1 MIMTENNVKNKPL
14 ITIITVVFNG
24 DQHLESTIQSVINQ
38 KYKNLE
44 YIIIDGKSTD
54 KTLEIIKKYN
64 TDITFWLSENDKGIY
79 DAMNKGWNAAKE
91 SFILYL
97 GAGDR
102 IISLPSEIPLSESK
116 NNIYFGRVLIGDKPY
131 NSSINYRIKFGNTIH
146 HQALLIYKN
155 SDMHDPF
162 NINLKIFADYDF
174 NARLFNKKYNFIFLE
189 SFEAY
194 ALPGGISSTVYLK
207 EMLGVIRNNFGIF
220 WVLIAVIYQLIQ
232 GFKHGYRYTF
242 K

>member
-1 MIMTENNVKNKPL
+1 MTGSNNNNKPL
-14 ITIITVVFNG
+14 TTIITVVFNSEK
-24 DQHLESTIQSVINQ
+24 HLESTIQSVINQ
-38 KYKNLE
+38 KHMNLE
-44 YIIIDGKSTD
+44 YIIIDGDSTD
-54 KTLEIIKKYN
+54 KTVEIIKKYN
-64 TDITFWLSENDKGIY
+64 ADITYWSSEKDEGIY

-91 SFILYL
+91 GFILYL

-102 IISLPSEIPLSESK
+102 IISIPSEIPLSESK

-131 NSSINYRIKFGNTIH
+131 NSIMNYKIRLGNTIH

-162 NINLKIFADYDF
+162 DINLKIFADYDF
-174 NARLFNKKYNFIFLE
+174 NARLFNEKYNFIFLE
-189 SFEAY
+189 DFEAY

-207 EMLGVIRNNFGIF
+207 EMLRVIRRNFGIF